1 MLYTPFERIHMIPP
15 GFQYNT
21 ISPENYPT
29 IMHLVLFSHNDE
41 YNEMYEITKQYYKK
55 YYDPAGYGS
64 LNNTLANAEKFAPL

>member
-1 MLYTPFERIHMIPP
+1 MKPIITWSILFICVTIIIFMLYTPFERIHMIPP

-41 YNEMYEITKQYYKK
+41 YNEMYEITKQYYK
-55 YYDPAGYGS
+55 
-64 LNNTLANAEKFAPL
+64 